1 MKKILLPILLFSA
14 SLAAKCL
21 PLEEALKHVGDTAC
35 VAGKVRTVTQSPN
48 GAWFLNFCED
58 YRTCPFSVVVFSRD
72 LRDVGDVRTLAGK
85 QIEIHGKI
93 REYQGHGEIIL
104 RDRRQLRGEAAKL
117 PPVPKDYDAARRGS
131 YGASAKTQ
139 SSKSSHKPA
148 KPPPPASRN
157 PSDAESPPEESAP
170 K

>member
-1 MKKILLPILLFSA
+1 MKKLLPILLFSA

-21 PLEEALKHVGDTAC
+21 PMDEALKHVGDTKC
-35 VAGKVRTVTQSPN
+35 VAGKVLTVTQSPN
-48 GAWFLNFCED
+48 GAWFLNFCDD

-85 QIEIHGKI
+85 EVEIHGKLK
-93 REYQGHGEIIL
+93 EYQRRAEIIL

-117 PPVPKDYDAARRGS
+117 PPVPKDYDVARRGG
-131 YGASAKTQ
+131 YSATAKSQ
-139 SSKSSHKPA
+139 SKPSSRKPA
-148 KPPPPASRN
+148 ATPPAARN
-157 PSDAESPPEESAP
+157 PSDVEAEPPP